1 MVPNGESGMYYFR
14 IKQVYANGY
23 VRYSNIRQMDLE
35 SSVTAKFS
43 LYPNPSSGIVGI
55 KFDNKMHGH
64 FKIQIYNTQGQ
75 VAVMKDLMVSVGSP
89 YLQLGALVP
98 GVYWLRVTDDKN
110 LDSGVTQLL
119 IK

>member
-1 MVPNGESGMYYFR
+1 MYYFR
-14 IKQVYANGY
+14 IKQVYTNGY
-23 VRYSNIRQMDLE
+23 VRYSNIKQMALE
-35 SSVTAKFS
+35 SSVSAKFS
-43 LYPNPSSGIVGI
+43 VFPNPSTGIVGI

-75 VAVMKDLMVSVGSP
+75 VAVKKDIVVTVGSP
-89 YLQLGALVP
+89 YIQVAALIP
-98 GVYWLRVTDDKN
+98 GVYWLRVTDEKN

>member
-1 MVPNGESGMYYFR
+1 MYYFR
-14 IKQVYANGY
+14 IKQVYTNGY
-23 VRYSNIRQMDLE
+23 VRYSNIKQMELE

-43 LYPNPSSGIVGI
+43 VYPNPSTGIVGI

-75 VAVMKDLMVSVGSP
+75 VAVEQDILVEPGSP
-89 YLQLGALVP
+89 YLQLGALVT
-98 GVYWLRVTDDKN
+98 GVYWLRVTDEKN